1 MQVKDCGESECRS
14 VTERI
19 EVVTSPYTKVGRLPH
34 SGYNLYKKLLELSKG
49 GKQMNEIKSC
59 APADLWTT
67 WEQIQ
72 WNKCEHEVRK
82 LQARIVKAQMSGRHN
97 KVKAL
102 QWMLTHSFYGKALAV
117 KRVTSNGG
125 KKTAGV
131 DHVLWNTPNQKMDA
145 IASLKRRGY
154 HPQPLRRVNIKK
166 SNGKLRPL
174 GIPTLKD
181 RAMQALY
188 HMALDPVAETTADT
202 HSYGFR
208 KERSTKDAKEMCFTV
223 LARKIAPQ
231 WVLEGDIKG
240 CFDHISHEWL
250 LNHIPMD
257 KVILRKWL
265 KSGYVFHNKLYPT
278 YEGTP
283 QGGIISPT
291 LANMVLNGM
300 QTMLS
305 ERFKVRMGKNYY
317 NPKINLVRY
326 ADDFIVTGKD
336 KEILEN
342 EVKPVIKELSRFK
355 QEYSQA
361 ASVLVGDIKT
371 LLMDSQDKYFEATQT
386 VYEWC
391 GVATQ
396 LLAAYIFLFDEYN
409 EKKASAQKD
418 ILIKVLDD
426 GITKLN
432 EAQKSLL
439 VSSQSFNNASGKL
452 LALDSQLTNDFSE
465 KSSYFQSQVDKIR
478 KEAYA
483 GAAAGV
489 VAGPFGL
496 IISYSIAAG
505 VVEGKL
511 IPELKNKLKSV
522 QSFFTTLSNTVKQAN
537 KDIDAAKLKLTT
549 EIAAIGEIKTETE
562 TTRFYVDYDDLML
575 SLLKEAAKKMIN
587 TCNEYQKRHG
597 KKTLFEVPEV

>member
-1 MQVKDCGESECRS
+1 M
-14 VTERI
+14 TEI
-19 EVVTSPYTKVGRLPH
+19 VADKTVEVVKNAIET
-34 SGYNLYKKLLELSKG
+34 
-49 GKQMNEIKSC
+49 
-59 APADLWTT
+59 AD
-67 WEQIQ
+67 
-72 WNKCEHEVRK
+72 
-82 LQARIVKAQMSGRHN
+82 G
-97 KVKAL
+97 
-102 QWMLTHSFYGKALAV
+102 
-117 KRVTSNGG
+117 
-125 KKTAGV
+125 
-131 DHVLWNTPNQKMDA
+131 
-145 IASLKRRGY
+145 
-154 HPQPLRRVNIKK
+154 
-166 SNGKLRPL
+166 
-174 GIPTLKD
+174 
-181 RAMQALY
+181 
-188 HMALDPVAETTADT
+188 ALDLYNKYLDQVIPWQTFDET
-202 HSYGFR
+202 
-208 KERSTKDAKEMCFTV
+208 
-223 LARKIAPQ
+223 
-231 WVLEGDIKG
+231 
-240 CFDHISHEWL
+240 
-250 LNHIPMD
+250 
-257 KVILRKWL
+257 
-265 KSGYVFHNKLYPT
+265 
-278 YEGTP
+278 
-283 QGGIISPT
+283 
-291 LANMVLNGM
+291 
-300 QTMLS
+300 
-305 ERFKVRMGKNYY
+305 
-317 NPKINLVRY
+317 
-326 ADDFIVTGKD
+326 
-336 KEILEN
+336 
-342 EVKPVIKELSRFK
+342 IKELSRFK

-587 TCNEYQKRHG
+587 TCKKRP
-597 KKTLFEVPEV
+597 KK

>member
-1 MQVKDCGESECRS
+1 M
-14 VTERI
+14 TEI
-19 EVVTSPYTKVGRLPH
+19 VADKTVEVVKNAIET
-34 SGYNLYKKLLELSKG
+34 
-49 GKQMNEIKSC
+49 
-59 APADLWTT
+59 AD
-67 WEQIQ
+67 
-72 WNKCEHEVRK
+72 
-82 LQARIVKAQMSGRHN
+82 G
-97 KVKAL
+97 
-102 QWMLTHSFYGKALAV
+102 
-117 KRVTSNGG
+117 
-125 KKTAGV
+125 
-131 DHVLWNTPNQKMDA
+131 
-145 IASLKRRGY
+145 
-154 HPQPLRRVNIKK
+154 
-166 SNGKLRPL
+166 
-174 GIPTLKD
+174 
-181 RAMQALY
+181 
-188 HMALDPVAETTADT
+188 ALDLYNKYLDQVIPWQTFDET
-202 HSYGFR
+202 
-208 KERSTKDAKEMCFTV
+208 
-223 LARKIAPQ
+223 
-231 WVLEGDIKG
+231 
-240 CFDHISHEWL
+240 
-250 LNHIPMD
+250 
-257 KVILRKWL
+257 
-265 KSGYVFHNKLYPT
+265 
-278 YEGTP
+278 
-283 QGGIISPT
+283 
-291 LANMVLNGM
+291 
-300 QTMLS
+300 
-305 ERFKVRMGKNYY
+305 
-317 NPKINLVRY
+317 
-326 ADDFIVTGKD
+326 
-336 KEILEN
+336 
-342 EVKPVIKELSRFK
+342 IKELSRFK

-396 LLAAYIFLFDEYN
+396 LLAAYILLFDEYN

-562 TTRFYVDYDDLML
+562 TTRLLCCL
-575 SLLKEAAKKMIN
+575 SSLRISAK
-587 TCNEYQKRHG
+587 
-597 KKTLFEVPEV
+597 L

>member
-1 MQVKDCGESECRS
+1 MVADKT
-14 VTERI
+14 V
-19 EVVTSPYTKVGRLPH
+19 EVVKNAIET
-34 SGYNLYKKLLELSKG
+34 
-49 GKQMNEIKSC
+49 
-59 APADLWTT
+59 AD
-67 WEQIQ
+67 
-72 WNKCEHEVRK
+72 
-82 LQARIVKAQMSGRHN
+82 G
-97 KVKAL
+97 
-102 QWMLTHSFYGKALAV
+102 
-117 KRVTSNGG
+117 
-125 KKTAGV
+125 
-131 DHVLWNTPNQKMDA
+131 
-145 IASLKRRGY
+145 
-154 HPQPLRRVNIKK
+154 
-166 SNGKLRPL
+166 
-174 GIPTLKD
+174 
-181 RAMQALY
+181 
-188 HMALDPVAETTADT
+188 ALDLYNKYLDQVIPWQTFDET
-202 HSYGFR
+202 
-208 KERSTKDAKEMCFTV
+208 
-223 LARKIAPQ
+223 
-231 WVLEGDIKG
+231 
-240 CFDHISHEWL
+240 
-250 LNHIPMD
+250 
-257 KVILRKWL
+257 
-265 KSGYVFHNKLYPT
+265 
-278 YEGTP
+278 
-283 QGGIISPT
+283 
-291 LANMVLNGM
+291 
-300 QTMLS
+300 
-305 ERFKVRMGKNYY
+305 
-317 NPKINLVRY
+317 
-326 ADDFIVTGKD
+326 
-336 KEILEN
+336 
-342 EVKPVIKELSRFK
+342 IKELSRFK

-489 VAGPFGL
+489 VAGVVAGPFGL

>member
-1 MQVKDCGESECRS
+1 M
-14 VTERI
+14 TEI
-19 EVVTSPYTKVGRLPH
+19 VADKTVEVVKNAIET
-34 SGYNLYKKLLELSKG
+34 
-49 GKQMNEIKSC
+49 
-59 APADLWTT
+59 AD
-67 WEQIQ
+67 
-72 WNKCEHEVRK
+72 
-82 LQARIVKAQMSGRHN
+82 G
-97 KVKAL
+97 
-102 QWMLTHSFYGKALAV
+102 
-117 KRVTSNGG
+117 
-125 KKTAGV
+125 
-131 DHVLWNTPNQKMDA
+131 
-145 IASLKRRGY
+145 
-154 HPQPLRRVNIKK
+154 
-166 SNGKLRPL
+166 
-174 GIPTLKD
+174 
-181 RAMQALY
+181 
-188 HMALDPVAETTADT
+188 ALDLYNKYLDQVIPWQTFDET
-202 HSYGFR
+202 
-208 KERSTKDAKEMCFTV
+208 
-223 LARKIAPQ
+223 
-231 WVLEGDIKG
+231 
-240 CFDHISHEWL
+240 
-250 LNHIPMD
+250 
-257 KVILRKWL
+257 
-265 KSGYVFHNKLYPT
+265 
-278 YEGTP
+278 
-283 QGGIISPT
+283 
-291 LANMVLNGM
+291 
-300 QTMLS
+300 
-305 ERFKVRMGKNYY
+305 
-317 NPKINLVRY
+317 
-326 ADDFIVTGKD
+326 
-336 KEILEN
+336 
-342 EVKPVIKELSRFK
+342 IKELSRFK

-396 LLAAYIFLFDEYN
+396 LLAAYILLFDEYN

-452 LALDSQLTNDFSE
+452 LALDS
-465 KSSYFQSQVDKIR
+465 YFQSQVDKIR

-483 GAAAGV
+483 GAAAGI